1 MNDSTNNPA
10 RSPVPAMIGICAVIL
25 VIAGMYWAQNVFAP
39 LTFALLIIA
48 MLWPFQKALQSRMP
62 QLVALLLSLTVTIV
76 VMVLFS
82 SLLAWSL
89 SRVGRYALSD
99 TARFQTMYGELAT
112 WLEGKGIVVSGLWEQ
127 HFNAGWV
134 IRIVQHVSGR
144 LNTTLTFLLVV
155 LIYVMLG
162 LLEIGLIGR
171 KLAGFKPGSAG
182 QAFLVGSSETAAK
195 LRRYMW
201 VRTLMS
207 IMTGV
212 LVWGLTYAA
221 GLSLSAEWGVIAF
234 ALNYIPVIGPLF
246 ATVLPTLFAIAQ
258 FETWQAAILV
268 FVCLN
273 LIQFLVGSYLEPR
286 IAGNALS
293 LSPTMVLFAVF
304 FGTFLWGIAGAF
316 IGVPIVIAIDTI
328 CAHHSSSRWIA
339 DVLGAGPEVEQGRP
353 LFPG

>member
-1 MNDSTNNPA
+1 MNDPTSNPG
-10 RSPVPAMIGICAVIL
+10 RSPVPAMVGLCATIL
-25 VIAGMYWAQNVFAP
+25 ILAATYWAQNVLAP
-39 LTFALLIIA
+39 ISFALLIIA
-48 MLWPFQKALQSRMP
+48 MLWPFQRALQARMP
-62 QLVALLLSLTVTIV
+62 QLVALLLCLVITIV
-76 VMVLFS
+76 VMTIFS

-89 SRVGRYALSD
+89 SRVGRYVLSD
-99 TARFQTMYGELAT
+99 TARFQSMYSELAE
-112 WLEGKGIVVSGLWEQ
+112 WLEGRGIVVSGLWEQ
-127 HFNAGWV
+127 HFNAGW
-134 IRIVQHVSGR
+134 ILRIVQQVSGR
-144 LNTTLTFLLVV
+144 LNTTVTFSLVV
-155 LIYVMLG
+155 VIYVMLG
-162 LLEIGLIGR
+162 LLEVGDIGR
-171 KLAGFKPGSAG
+171 KLRRFKPGSLG
-182 QAFLVGSSETAAK
+182 QALLVGSGETAAK
-195 LRRYMW
+195 LRRYML

-258 FETWQAAILV
+258 FETWQAAVLV

-293 LSPTMVLFAVF
+293 ISPVMVLFAVF

-316 IGVPIVIAIDTI
+316 IGVPIVIAIVTI
-328 CAHHSSSRWIA
+328 CAHHESSRWIA
-339 DVLGAGPEVEQGRP
+339 DILGVGPTDATDGKGR
-353 LFPG
+353 G

>member
-1 MNDSTNNPA
+1 MIEPTSNPG
-10 RSPVPAMIGICAVIL
+10 RSPVPAMVGICALIL
-25 VIAGMYWAQNVFAP
+25 ILAAMYWAQNVFAP
-39 LTFALLIIA
+39 LTFALLLIA
-48 MLWPFQKALQSRMP
+48 MLWPFQRALQSRMP
-62 QLVALLLSLTVTIV
+62 QLLALLFSLTVTIV

-99 TARFQTMYGELAT
+99 TARFQTMYSEMAA
-112 WLEGKGIVVSGLWEQ
+112 WLEGRGIVVSGLWEQ

-162 LLEIGLIGR
+162 LLEVSAIGR
-171 KLAGFKPGSAG
+171 KLARFKPGSVG
-182 QAFLVGSSETAAK
+182 QAFLTGSGETAAK

-268 FVCLN
+268 FILLN

-293 LSPTMVLFAVF
+293 ISPVMVLFAVF

-316 IGVPIVIAIDTI
+316 IGVPIVIAAVTI
-328 CAHHSSSRWIA
+328 CAHHESSRWIA
-339 DVLGAGPEVEQGRP
+339 DILGVGPVETSKN
-353 LFPG
+353 

>member
-1 MNDSTNNPA
+1 MTEPTSNPG
-10 RSPVPAMIGICAVIL
+10 RSPVPAMVGICALIL
-25 VIAGMYWAQNVFAP
+25 ILAAMYWAQNVFAP
-39 LTFALLIIA
+39 LTFALLLIA
-48 MLWPFQKALQSRMP
+48 MLWPFQRALQSRMP
-62 QLVALLLSLTVTIV
+62 QLLALLFSLTVTIV

-99 TARFQTMYGELAT
+99 TARFQTMYSELAV
-112 WLEGKGIVVSGLWEQ
+112 WLEGRGIVVSGLWEQ
-127 HFNAGWV
+127 HFNASWV

-162 LLEIGLIGR
+162 LLEVSAIGR
-171 KLAGFKPGSAG
+171 KLAGFKPGSVG
-182 QAFLVGSSETAAK
+182 QAFLIGSGETAAK

-258 FETWQAAILV
+258 FETWQAAVLV
-268 FVCLN
+268 FVLLN

-293 LSPTMVLFAVF
+293 ISPVMVLFAVF

-316 IGVPIVIAIDTI
+316 IGVPIVIAAVTI
-328 CAHHSSSRWIA
+328 CAHHESSRWIA
-339 DVLGAGPEVEQGRP
+339 DILGVGPAETSKN
-353 LFPG
+353 

>member
-1 MNDSTNNPA
+1 MNETTQEPG
-10 RSPVPAMIGICAVIL
+10 RSPVSAMIGISAVIL
-25 VIAGMYWAQNVFAP
+25 MIAGMYWAQNVFAP
-39 LTFALLIIA
+39 VTFALLIIA

-62 QLVALLLSLTVTIV
+62 QLLALLLSLTVTIV
-76 VMVLFS
+76 VMVMFS

-99 TARFQTMYGELAT
+99 MARFQTMYSDLSA
-112 WLEGKGIVVSGLWEQ
+112 WLEGKGIVVSGLWAQ
-127 HFNAGWV
+127 HFNAGW
-134 IRIVQHVSGR
+134 ILRIVQHVSGR
-144 LNTTLTFLLVV
+144 VNTTLTFLLVI

-162 LLEIGLIGR
+162 LLEVSDIGR
-171 KLAGFKPGSAG
+171 KLARFKPGSVG
-182 QAFLVGSSETAAK
+182 QAFLLGSAETAAK

-212 LVWGLTYAA
+212 LVWGLTYSA

-258 FETWQAAILV
+258 FETWQAAIFV

-286 IAGNALS
+286 ISGNALS
-293 LSPTMVLFAVF
+293 ISPVMVLFAVF

-316 IGVPIVIAIDTI
+316 IGVPIVIAIVTI
-328 CAHHSSSRWIA
+328 CGHHDSSRWVA
-339 DVLGAGPEVEQGRP
+339 RVLGVGADPEKP
-353 LFPG
+353 